1 MCLIKIHTLV
11 EIPSWPGRWELPI
24 AYEFP
29 TDEPKFEVVSGT
41 GGKGGG
47 GGGGGGGVGGIGVR
61 RKRQTSTRIVDKKA
75 PKPSDLGE
83 VPSSITTE
91 YQVQK

>member
-1 MCLIKIHTLV
+1 MILDLDSEYLV
-11 EIPSWPGRWELPI
+11 TIRQTEK
-24 AYEFP
+24 
-29 TDEPKFEVVSGT
+29 PKFEVVIAT
-41 GGKGGG
+41 GGG
-47 GGGGGGGVGGIGVR
+47 GGGGGGGGSGAR

-91 YQVQK
+91 FQVNCVQICTTAV

>member
-1 MCLIKIHTLV
+1 MTLLLTNAQARVNVIKQST
-11 EIPSWPGRWELPI
+11 I

-29 TDEPKFEVVSGT
+29 TEKPKFEVVSGT